1 MGQHNIGQK
10 NLHSVASKRKNGAG
24 APSVMVP
31 YADIEYLL
39 KPHRP
44 VIVAGQHLVFVNR
57 KEGK

>member
-10 NLHSVASKRKNGAG
+10 SLRCVESKNKNGAG
-24 APSVMVP
+24 APPRMVP